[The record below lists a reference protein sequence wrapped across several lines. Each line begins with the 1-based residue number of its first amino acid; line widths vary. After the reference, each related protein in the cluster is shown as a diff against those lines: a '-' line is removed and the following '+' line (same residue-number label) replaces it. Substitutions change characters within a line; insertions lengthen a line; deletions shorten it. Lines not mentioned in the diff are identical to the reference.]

1 MKNWIS
7 SSTSRPANR
16 VYVIGKSRRAPGAAA
31 FLCLGLVALDPD
43 LAGRS
48 RFVGVGAERAI
59 GLEVAINFD

>member
-43 LAGRS
+43 MAVRAG
-48 RFVGVGAERAI
+48 FVGVGA
-59 GLEVAINFD
+59 